1 MRIAIAEF
9 SQETDTFSPI
19 LSEIADF
26 KKSTLLFGDEIFDKA
41 IGRDVLD
48 GARVFFQDHNEVKV
62 LPILMAKAVPNGKLT
77 EETVEY
83 FREKLSTG
91 LASLLPVDG
100 VLLSVHGATASVQC
114 DDISGLLLKTVRDI
128 IGDTI
133 PLAAPLDHHA
143 IVTKRIMDSTD
154 IVVGFETQP
163 HRPFDTGEK
172 AAELLY
178 QIIRTGKK
186 PKKAW
191 VKIPMIAPQDQFLTS
206 VGPMRKWFDTARE
219 IEKKDSVMSVSLF
232 PMQPWVDVEE
242 GGWAAAVYTHD
253 DQKIAE
259 NFVCQLGNDAWKMR
273 EDFWVSE
280 RVSPYHAIKEADEV
294 LEGLVILSD
303 TGDAVYG
310 GGTGDSNCII
320 REMHKQKISS
330 TAFIPIVDAAAVDM
344 CRKNGLNEI
353 KLSLGGKFDPFSETF
368 SISGRVTAI
377 SEGLKLQTSM
387 GLTDLGKTVLF
398 ESENLRIV
406 ILDSRSYAI
415 NMPILYTSLGLNIDD
430 AKIVVLKTGSNFQY
444 FDEWRK
450 KLIRVDSPGTT
461 QSNLADF
468 SWKRLTRP
476 VYPLDDISDWEAGEE
491 QG

>member
-19 LSEIADF
+19 LSKIEDF
-26 KKSTLLFGDEIFDKA
+26 EKSTCLFGSDILHKT

-48 GARVFFQDHNEVKV
+48 GVRVFFEDCEEVEL

-77 EETVEY
+77 EETVEF
-83 FREKLSTG
+83 FREKLSAG
-91 LASLLPVDG
+91 LASLLPIDG
-100 VLLSVHGATASVQC
+100 VLLSVHGATASTQC
-114 DDISGLLLKTVRDI
+114 DDISGLMLKTVREI
-128 IGDTI
+128 VGDTI
-133 PLAAPLDHHA
+133 PFAAPLDHHA
-143 IVTKRIMDSTD
+143 IVTKLIMNSTD
-154 IVVGFETQP
+154 LVVGFETQP
-163 HRPFDTGEK
+163 HRPFDTGKK

-178 QIIRTGKK
+178 HIIKTGRK
-186 PKKAW
+186 PIKSW

-206 VGPMRKWFDTARE
+206 LGPMKKWFDTARE
-219 IEKKDSVMSVSLF
+219 IEKEDSVLSVSLF

-242 GGWAAAVYTHD
+242 GGWAAVVYTHD
-253 DQKIAE
+253 DKKIAAD
-259 NFVCQLGNDAWKMR
+259 FARQLGNDVWKMR
-273 EDFWVSE
+273 EDFWISE
-280 RVSPYHAIKEADEV
+280 RVSPSNAIKEAEAATG
-294 LEGLVILSD
+294 GLVILSD

-320 REMHKQKISS
+320 REMQKQKISS
-330 TAFIPIVDAAAVDM
+330 IAFIPIVDAEAVDM
-344 CRKNGLNEI
+344 CRKIGLNNIE
-353 KLSLGGKFDPFSETF
+353 LSLGGKFDPFSEPF

-398 ESENLRIV
+398 ESGNLRII

-415 NMPILYTSLGLNIDD
+415 NMPILYTSLGLQIEE

-444 FDEWRK
+444 FDTWRK

-461 QSNLADF
+461 QSTLKDF
-468 SWKRLTRP
+468 SWKRLPRP
-476 VYPLDDISDWEAGEE
+476 IYPLDDITGWRADTEN
-491 QG
+491 